1 MSTPQPPYGSSDE
14 PRDPRDE
21 NGRGDQTPP
30 PSAPRPPQPAYGT
43 TPPPSAPQPAY
54 GAPQQ
59 PYGGQPQG
67 DRSQQPYGG
76 QPQQPYGGQQQ
87 PYGGAPTGAPAYG
100 QAPQSPQGGNGL
112 GIASIVVGGVGLL
125 LSFVGFGVIPAIVGL
140 VLGIIALVKKKGA
153 RMLAL
158 IGTIVSGLGVLIGIA
173 VVIFGVIV
181 GLASVQAIN
190 ESLPT
195 SGSIDSGDTG
205 TADGDASA
213 ENNAFGDT
221 FTYDDGVAVRVSAPE
236 AYTPGEYSS
245 GADQA
250 ASVVFTVTIEN
261 GTDANFEPM
270 PYETATS
277 GGVEASKVYDSD
289 IESSPTT
296 VVPAGQSI
304 SYRIVFSVADAD
316 QIVFQMS
323 PSFDYDDV
331 VFTS

>member
-30 PSAPRPPQPAYGT
+30 PSAPVPPQPTYGT

-59 PYGGQPQG
+59 PYGGQ
-67 DRSQQPYGG
+67 SQQPYGG
-76 QPQQPYGGQQQ
+76 QQAPYGA
-87 PYGGAPTGAPAYG
+87 APTGAPAYG
-100 QAPQSPQGGNGL
+100 RPPQSPQGGNGL
-112 GIASIVVGGVGLL
+112 GIASVVVGGVGLL
-125 LSFVGFGVIPAIVGL
+125 LSFIGFGVILAIVGL

-158 IGTIVSGLGVLIGIA
+158 IGTIVSGLGVLIGLA
-173 VVIFGVIV
+173 VVIVGLVI
-181 GLASVQAIN
+181 GLASVQAVN
-190 ESLPT
+190 DSLPT
-195 SGSIDSGDTG
+195 SGSIDSGDSG
-205 TADGDASA
+205 SADSDASA

-221 FTYDDGVAVRVSAPE
+221 FTYDDGVAVTVSAPE

-296 VVPAGQSI
+296 VVPAGQTI
-304 SYRIVFSVADAD
+304 TYRIVFSVADAD

>member
-54 GAPQQ
+54 GAP
-59 PYGGQPQG
+59 
-67 DRSQQPYGG
+67 QQPYGG

-221 FTYDDGVAVRVSAPE
+221 FTYDDGIALTVSAPE

-261 GTDANFEPM
+261 GTDANFDPM

>member
-30 PSAPRPPQPAYGT
+30 PSAPQPPQPAYGT

-59 PYGGQPQG
+59 PYGAQ
-67 DRSQQPYGG
+67 SQQPYGG
-76 QPQQPYGGQQQ
+76 QQAPYGA
-87 PYGGAPTGAPAYG
+87 APTGAPAYG
-100 QAPQSPQGGNGL
+100 RSPQSPQGGNGL

-125 LSFVGFGVIPAIVGL
+125 LSFVGFGAILAIVGL

-173 VVIFGVIV
+173 VVIVGLVI
-181 GLASVQAIN
+181 GLASVQAVN
-190 ESLPT
+190 DSLPT
-195 SGSIDSGDTG
+195 SGSIDSGDSG
-205 TADGDASA
+205 SADSDTSA

-221 FTYDDGVAVRVSAPE
+221 FTYDDGIAVTVSAPE

-296 VVPAGQSI
+296 VVPAGQTI
-304 SYRIVFSVADAD
+304 TYRIVFSVADAD

>member
-30 PSAPRPPQPAYGT
+30 PSAPQPPQPVYGS

-59 PYGGQPQG
+59 PYGGQPQ
-67 DRSQQPYGG
+67 
-76 QPQQPYGGQQQ
+76 QPYGGQQA
-87 PYGGAPTGAPAYG
+87 PYGAAPSGAPAYG
-100 QAPQSPQGGNGL
+100 QSPQSPQGGNGL

-125 LSFVGFGVIPAIVGL
+125 LSFIGFGVILAIVGL

-158 IGTIVSGLGVLIGIA
+158 IGTIVSGLGVLIGLA
-173 VVIFGVIV
+173 VVIVGLVI
-181 GLASVQAIN
+181 GLASVQAVN
-190 ESLPT
+190 DSLPT
-195 SGSIDSGDTG
+195 SGSIDSGDSG
-205 TADGDASA
+205 SADSDASS

-221 FTYDDGVAVRVSAPE
+221 FTYDDGMAVTVSAPE

-250 ASVVFTVTIEN
+250 ATVVFSVTIEN
-261 GTDANFEPM
+261 GTDANFAPM

-277 GGVEASKVYDSD
+277 GGVEASKVFDSD
-289 IESSPTT
+289 IENSPTT
-296 VVPAGQSI
+296 VVPAGQTI
-304 SYRIVFSVADAD
+304 TYRVVFSVADAD

>member
-30 PSAPRPPQPAYGT
+30 PSAPVPPQPTYGT

-59 PYGGQPQG
+59 PYGGQ
-67 DRSQQPYGG
+67 SQQPYGG
-76 QPQQPYGGQQQ
+76 QQAPYGT
-87 PYGGAPTGAPAYG
+87 APTGAPTYG
-100 QAPQSPQGGNGL
+100 RPPQSPQGGNGL

-125 LSFVGFGVIPAIVGL
+125 LSFIGFGVILAIVGL

-158 IGTIVSGLGVLIGIA
+158 IGTIVSGLGVLIGLA
-173 VVIFGVIV
+173 VVIVGLVI
-181 GLASVQAIN
+181 GLASVQAVN
-190 ESLPT
+190 DSLPT
-195 SGSIDSGDTG
+195 SGSIDSGDSG
-205 TADGDASA
+205 SADSDASA

-221 FTYDDGVAVRVSAPE
+221 FTYDDGVAVTVSAPE

-296 VVPAGQSI
+296 VVPAGQTI
-304 SYRIVFSVADAD
+304 TYRIVFSVADAD

>member
-30 PSAPRPPQPAYGT
+30 PSAPQPPQPAYGA

-59 PYGGQPQG
+59 PYGGQ
-67 DRSQQPYGG
+67 SQQPYGG
-76 QPQQPYGGQQQ
+76 QQAPYGA
-87 PYGGAPTGAPAYG
+87 APTGAPAYG
-100 QAPQSPQGGNGL
+100 QAPQPPQGGNGL
-112 GIASIVVGGVGLL
+112 AIASIVVGGVGLL
-125 LSFVGFGVIPAIVGL
+125 LSFVGFGAILAIVGL

-173 VVIFGVIV
+173 VVIVGLVI
-181 GLASVQAIN
+181 GLASVQAVN
-190 ESLPT
+190 DSLPT
-195 SGSIDSGDTG
+195 SGSIDSGDSES
-205 TADGDASA
+205 ADSDAST

-221 FTYDDGVAVRVSAPE
+221 FTYDDGIAVTVSAPE

-296 VVPAGQSI
+296 VVPAGQTI
-304 SYRIVFSVADAD
+304 TYRIVFSVADAD

>member
-30 PSAPRPPQPAYGT
+30 PSAPVPPQPTYGT

-59 PYGGQPQG
+59 PYGGQ
-67 DRSQQPYGG
+67 SQQPYGG
-76 QPQQPYGGQQQ
+76 QQASYGA
-87 PYGGAPTGAPAYG
+87 APTGAPAYG
-100 QAPQSPQGGNGL
+100 RPPQSPQGGNGL

-125 LSFVGFGVIPAIVGL
+125 LSFIGFGVILAIVGL

-158 IGTIVSGLGVLIGIA
+158 IGTIVSGLGVLIGLA
-173 VVIFGVIV
+173 VVIVGLVI
-181 GLASVQAIN
+181 GLASVQAVN
-190 ESLPT
+190 DSLPT
-195 SGSIDSGDTG
+195 SGSIDSGDSG
-205 TADGDASA
+205 SADSDASA

-221 FTYDDGVAVRVSAPE
+221 FTYDDGVAVTVSAPE

-296 VVPAGQSI
+296 VVPAGQTI
-304 SYRIVFSVADAD
+304 TYRIVFSVADAD

>member
-1 MSTPQPPYGSSDE
+1 VLI
-14 PRDPRDE
+14 
-21 NGRGDQTPP
+21 
-30 PSAPRPPQPAYGT
+30 
-43 TPPPSAPQPAY
+43 
-54 GAPQQ
+54 
-59 PYGGQPQG
+59 
-67 DRSQQPYGG
+67 
-76 QPQQPYGGQQQ
+76 
-87 PYGGAPTGAPAYG
+87 
-100 QAPQSPQGGNGL
+100 GL
-112 GIASIVVGGVGLL
+112 AVV
-125 LSFVGFGVIPAIVGL
+125 IVGL
-140 VLGIIALVKKKGA
+140 VI
-153 RMLAL
+153 
-158 IGTIVSGLGVLIGIA
+158 
-173 VVIFGVIV
+173 
-181 GLASVQAIN
+181 GLASVQAVN
-190 ESLPT
+190 DSLPT
-195 SGSIDSGDTG
+195 SGSIDSGDSG
-205 TADGDASA
+205 SADSDASA

-221 FTYDDGVAVRVSAPE
+221 FTYDDGVAVTVSAPE

-296 VVPAGQSI
+296 VVPAGQTI
-304 SYRIVFSVADAD
+304 TYRIVFSVADAD

>member
-30 PSAPRPPQPAYGT
+30 PSAPVPPQPTYGT

-59 PYGGQPQG
+59 PYGGQ
-67 DRSQQPYGG
+67 SQQPYGG
-76 QPQQPYGGQQQ
+76 QQAPYGA
-87 PYGGAPTGAPAYG
+87 APTGAPAYG
-100 QAPQSPQGGNGL
+100 RPPQSPQGGNGL

-125 LSFVGFGVIPAIVGL
+125 LSFIGFGVILAIVGL

-158 IGTIVSGLGVLIGIA
+158 IGTIVSGLGVLIGLA
-173 VVIFGVIV
+173 VVIVGLVI
-181 GLASVQAIN
+181 GLASVQAVN
-190 ESLPT
+190 DSLPT
-195 SGSIDSGDTG
+195 SGSIDSGDSG
-205 TADGDASA
+205 SADSDASA

-221 FTYDDGVAVRVSAPE
+221 FTYDDGVAVTVSAPE

-296 VVPAGQSI
+296 VVPAGQTI
-304 SYRIVFSVADAD
+304 TYRIVFSVADAD

>member
-21 NGRGDQTPP
+21 NGRGDQTTPS
-30 PSAPRPPQPAYGT
+30 SAPQPPQPVYGT
-43 TPPPSAPQPAY
+43 TPPPSAPQP
-54 GAPQQ
+54 
-59 PYGGQPQG
+59 GQPQPG
-67 DRSQQPYGG
+67 YG
-76 QPQQPYGGQQQ
+76 QPQQQPYGGQQA
-87 PYGGAPTGAPAYG
+87 PYGGPTGASAYG

-125 LSFVGFGVIPAIVGL
+125 LSFIGFGVILAIVGL

-158 IGTIVSGLGVLIGIA
+158 IGTIVSSLGVLIGIA
-173 VVIFGVIV
+173 VVIVGIVVGV
-181 GLASVQAIN
+181 ASVQAIN
-190 ESLPT
+190 ESMPT
-195 SGSIDSGDTG
+195 SGSLDPGDSSSSDV
-205 TADGDASA
+205 DASA

-221 FTYDDGVAVRVSAPE
+221 FAYDDGLAVTVSTPE

-261 GTDANFEPM
+261 GTDSNFEPT

-304 SYRIVFSVADAD
+304 TYRVVFSVADAD

-323 PSFDYDDV
+323 PSFDYDDAV
-331 VFTS
+331 YTS

>member
-30 PSAPRPPQPAYGT
+30 PSAPQPPQPAYGT

-59 PYGGQPQG
+59 PYGGQ
-67 DRSQQPYGG
+67 SQQPYGG
-76 QPQQPYGGQQQ
+76 QQAPYGA
-87 PYGGAPTGAPAYG
+87 APTGAPAYG

-125 LSFVGFGVIPAIVGL
+125 LSFIGFGVILAIVGL

-173 VVIFGVIV
+173 VVIVGLVI
-181 GLASVQAIN
+181 GLASVQAVN
-190 ESLPT
+190 DSLPT
-195 SGSIDSGDTG
+195 SGSIDSGDSG
-205 TADGDASA
+205 EADSDASA

-221 FTYDDGVAVRVSAPE
+221 FTYDDGIAVTVSAPE

-289 IESSPTT
+289 IENSPTT
-296 VVPAGQSI
+296 VVPAGQTI
-304 SYRIVFSVADAD
+304 TYRVVFSVADAD

>member
-30 PSAPRPPQPAYGT
+30 PSAPVPPQPTYGT

-59 PYGGQPQG
+59 PYGGQ
-67 DRSQQPYGG
+67 SQQPYGG
-76 QPQQPYGGQQQ
+76 QQASYGA
-87 PYGGAPTGAPAYG
+87 APTGAPAYG
-100 QAPQSPQGGNGL
+100 APPQSPQGGNGL

-125 LSFVGFGVIPAIVGL
+125 LSFIGFGVILAIVGL

-158 IGTIVSGLGVLIGIA
+158 IGTIVSGLGVLIGLA
-173 VVIFGVIV
+173 VVIVGLVI
-181 GLASVQAIN
+181 GLASVQAVN
-190 ESLPT
+190 DSLPT
-195 SGSIDSGDTG
+195 SGSIDSGDSG
-205 TADGDASA
+205 SADSDASA

-221 FTYDDGVAVRVSAPE
+221 FTYDDGVAVTVSAPE

-261 GTDANFEPM
+261 GTDANFDPM